1 VTRLPNPAR
10 VRPRTLARA
19 WRTCLL
25 IVGTLAGGA
34 APAVAQDTATVTL
47 RGKPQTVRLYGDRK
61 GEPIIV
67 SSGDGG
73 WVHLAP
79 HVADVLSSHG
89 YFIVGLDVRAY
100 LSSFTSG
107 STTLRPED
115 EPGDFD
121 ALARYAA
128 GTRAVRPILVG
139 VSEGAGLSVLAA
151 TDPKTKA
158 LVGGV
163 IALGLPDINEL
174 GWHWR
179 DAIIYITK
187 GVPREPVFS
196 TKGMIDRVAPTPL
209 ALIQSTHDEFTPL
222 ALTQELFAKA
232 KDPKRLWTI
241 DAVDHRFSNSL
252 DEFDRRLLEA
262 IAWIKSAR

>member
-1 VTRLPNPAR
+1 VTRILTALF
-10 VRPRTLARA
+10 V
-19 WRTCLL
+19 TCLTAAT
-25 IVGTLAGGA
+25 IAGG
-34 APAVAQDTATVTL
+34 PAQACAQDTASVTL
-47 RGKPQTVRLYGDRK
+47 RGKPQAVRLYGDRK
-61 GEPIIV
+61 GEPVIV

-79 HVADVLSSHG
+79 HVAEYLASRG
-89 YFIVGLDVRAY
+89 YFVIGLDVRAY

-107 STTLRPED
+107 ASALRPED
-115 EPGDFD
+115 EPGDFA

-128 GTRAVRPILVG
+128 GTRPVRPILIG
-139 VSEGAGLSVLAA
+139 ISEGAGLSVLAA
-151 TDPKTKA
+151 TDPATRP

-196 TKGMIDRVAPTPL
+196 TKALIDRVAPTPL

-241 DAVDHRFSNSL
+241 EAADHRFSNSQ

-262 IAWIKSAR
+262 IAWIKTAH